1 MLLLHIFVKVLVRPL
16 KAEIVRKYLLIFAVE
31 LGELWQSASRLGQG
45 VAALQK
51 LIDIIKNQVVLENRD
66 RVSLFVVN

>member
-1 MLLLHIFVKVLVRPL
+1 MHIFVKVLVRPL
-16 KAEIVRKYLLIFAVE
+16 KAEIVRKYLLVFAVE
-31 LGELWQSASRLGQG
+31 LGELWQSASRLGQC
-45 VAALQK
+45 VATLQK